1 MNKELIMSTSLVIIL
16 SSMFIKKN
24 KAASIAILLFLWIFF
39 LLIPYKNYK
48 PKMWYIKMLLLYV
61 GLTAVIYS
69 IWNKNDIND
78 NYIIP
83 ILFLLNIII
92 VFPICLFKNGKM
104 FWRDLLKCFMLIYL
118 LYSLDFN
125 KLRMRG
131 GQFVNPDKKWLYF
144 HLFLLLF
151 IYYDNSCI
159 SNDKSIPIILI
170 SLYPLLFPLN
180 DFLIH
185 RLLSLCIV
193 GSMNWY
199 KLYN

>member
-69 IWNKNDIND
+69 IWNNNDIND

-131 GQFVNPDKKWLYF
+131 GKFVNLDEKWLYF

-151 IYYDNSCI
+151 IYYDNNCI
-159 SNDKSIPIILI
+159 SNEKSVPIMLI

>member
-1 MNKELIMSTSLVIIL
+1 
-16 SSMFIKKN
+16 
-24 KAASIAILLFLWIFF
+24 
-39 LLIPYKNYK
+39 
-48 PKMWYIKMLLLYV
+48 
-61 GLTAVIYS
+61 
-69 IWNKNDIND
+69 
-78 NYIIP
+78 
-83 ILFLLNIII
+83 
-92 VFPICLFKNGKM
+92 
-104 FWRDLLKCFMLIYL
+104 
-118 LYSLDFN
+118 
-125 KLRMRG
+125 MRG

-159 SNDKSIPIILI
+159 SNDKSLPIILI